1 MKERSFSYRNELL
14 CFLTIVCGIAFNIV
28 CAYLNGLVA
37 NSPLWLDSIG
47 TITVAGIA
55 GFFPGII
62 TGVSTNILRYFE
74 GTNNPYYAILSAA
87 IAVVSAFFFGKK
99 LQKKPV
105 NVVWL
110 ILVLAFIGGIPG
122 TWISRFLWGTGIDN
136 PFVYE
141 LARLFHKKIGFH
153 EVLSDYTSFFLFD
166 IIDKTISVLVA
177 LFIMSFV
184 PDVIRGRL
192 RNSGLRQEYVP
203 ADTRKPSFSNMRRSI
218 SAGSVIL
225 IVIVTLISVGAVTW
239 VSSVLFGRYAKDQ
252 AVKDVEHAIEQVKNG
267 RIGIDERR
275 IDPDELRECVS
286 IGRSSPAYYR
296 IEAELREIRDGAPD
310 VLNLYIVYPVDDG
323 FRVVFDLSHREDML
337 YDYGQ
342 TVPYGIAFEPHIG
355 DLLRGEE
362 IEPVPSDTKRGR
374 LISVMEPINMPSG
387 ALLCYVGGDVDYSNL
402 NYYHNDFLVRVLL
415 ITAALIVVVIA
426 WSIHLA
432 RNRLVLPINSMAYC
446 ANEFITDYDSRG
458 VYDEARR
465 ISRLK
470 INTGDE
476 IENLYRAFKK
486 MTVDTVAREQNI
498 RKQSETISR
507 MQNGLI
513 VILADMV
520 ENRDNDTGNH
530 IKRTASYVKLIM
542 EGLKKRG
549 YYLDQLTDT
558 FVSDVIQ
565 SAPLHDLGKIGISDT
580 ILNKPGKLTPE
591 EFEIMKQHTVIGG
604 DILERAISEIH
615 GESYLREAR
624 NLAHYHHEKWAG
636 GGYPEG
642 LKGEDIP
649 LSARI
654 MAIADVFD
662 AVSQKRV
669 YKEAFTFEQSV
680 DIIRKDSGTAFDPKC
695 VEAFMDSLDAIRE
708 VLESDGEEDIAM

>member
-14 CFLTIVCGIAFNIV
+14 CFLTIACGIAFNIV
-28 CAYLNGLVA
+28 CAYLNGLVEI
-37 NSPLWLDSIG
+37 SPLWLDSIG

-74 GTNNPYYAILSAA
+74 WTNNPYYAILSAA

-122 TWISRFLWGTGIDN
+122 TWISRFLMGTGIDN

-141 LARLFHKKIGFH
+141 LARMFHKKIGLG
-153 EVLSDYTSFFLFD
+153 EALSDYMSFFFFD

-184 PDVIRGRL
+184 PDAIRGRI

-225 IVIVTLISVGAVTW
+225 IVLVTIVSVGAVTW
-239 VSSVLFGRYAKDQ
+239 VSSMRFNIYARDQ
-252 AVKDVEHAIEQVKNG
+252 AVNDVKHAIELADS
-267 RIGIDERR
+267 RTED
-275 IDPDELRECVS
+275 DELRECVS
-286 IGRSSPAYYR
+286 IGRSSPAYDG

-310 VLNLYIVYPVDDG
+310 VLNLYIVYPDDDG
-323 FRVVFDLSHREDML
+323 FRVIFDLSRRDDML
-337 YDYGQ
+337 YDFGE
-342 TVPYGIAFEPHIG
+342 TVPYGIAFEPYIS

-362 IEPVPSDTKRGR
+362 IEPVASDTKRGK
-374 LISVMEPINMPSG
+374 LISVMKPFYMKSG
-387 ALLCYVGGDVDYSNL
+387 LLICYIGGDVDYSDL
-402 NYYHNDFLVRVLL
+402 NSSYNEFLIRVLL

-446 ANEFITDYDSRG
+446 ANEFITDYNSRG

-470 INTGDE
+470 ISTGDE
-476 IENLYRAFKK
+476 IENLYLAFRK

-507 MQNGLI
+507 MQSGLI

-530 IKRTASYVKLIM
+530 IKRTAGYVKLIM

-558 FVSDVIQ
+558 FISDVIQ

-591 EFEIMKQHTVIGG
+591 EFETMKQHTVIGG
-604 DILERAISEIH
+604 DILDRAISEIH

-642 LKGEDIP
+642 LSGEDIP

-708 VLESDGEEDIAM
+708 VLESDGEEDMAV

>member
-14 CFLTIVCGIAFNIV
+14 CFLTIACGIAFNIV
-28 CAYLNGLVA
+28 CSYLNGIFA
-37 NSPLWLDSIG
+37 ISPLWLDSIG

-87 IAVVSAFFFGKK
+87 IAVASAFFFGKK

-122 TWISRFLWGTGIDN
+122 TWISRFLWGTDIDN

-141 LARLFHKKIGFH
+141 LARLFHKKIGFG
-153 EVLSDYTSFFLFD
+153 EVLSDYMSFFFFD
-166 IIDKTISVLVA
+166 IIDKTVSVLAA
-177 LFIMSFV
+177 LFVMSFV

-203 ADTRKPSFSNMRRSI
+203 ADTRKSSFSNMRRSI
-218 SAGSVIL
+218 STGSVIL
-225 IVIVTLISVGAVTW
+225 IVLVTIVSVGAVTW
-239 VSSVLFGRYAKDQ
+239 VSSMRFNIYARDQ
-252 AVKDVEHAIEQVKNG
+252 AVNDVKYAIDLADSRTE
-267 RIGIDERR
+267 D
-275 IDPDELRECVS
+275 DELRECVS
-286 IGRSSPAYYR
+286 IGRSSPAYDR

-310 VLNLYIVYPVDDG
+310 VLNLYIVYPEDDG
-323 FRVVFDLSHREDML
+323 FRIIFDLSHRDDML
-337 YDYGQ
+337 YHFGE
-342 TVPYGIAFEPHIG
+342 TVPYGIAFESYIS

-362 IEPVPSDTKRGR
+362 IEPVASDTKRGK
-374 LISVMEPINMPSG
+374 LISVMKPLYMKSG
-387 ALLCYVGGDVDYSNL
+387 LLICYIGGDVDYSNL
-402 NYYHNDFLVRVLL
+402 NSSYNEFLIRVLL

-426 WSIHLA
+426 WSIHLT

-446 ANEFITDYDSRG
+446 ANEFITDYDNRG

-615 GESYLREAR
+615 GASYLREAR